1 MGTPTWTTT
10 AGSLGI
16 ISERE
21 YYRLQFNSTDSAGGT
36 NTYSQIAG
44 VLPSGLRLGS
54 TGILEGQPTEVSDD
68 VDFEF
73 AIRATSPTSI
83 VADRTFSLTITG
95 RDAPAITT
103 GSVLGVYRDSQII
116 NITLGADDS
125 DPADTLVWSHVGGTL
140 PLGLSLS
147 SSGVLSG
154 ITLPESTYAAE
165 TLGYDVVGYQTV
177 PYDQDLD
184 PNTVTYQFTASV
196 TDGVYIDTRVFTF
209 TTQSLYVFTVDTDLI
224 TVDHSGPALTAD
236 ATGRVPII
244 TTTAGSIGTYRHN
257 NYFSYQFTA
266 VHYNLNQLEWIVTS
280 GALPSGLTLNA
291 TSGYIY
297 GNFPVL
303 TPTTTT
309 YSFVLQAR
317 ELSNPTVISTEVS
330 FSIDLYGEIDTTV
343 TWVTAAN
350 LSITAGETSTLS
362 IQATNTHDVPFIYTI
377 TSGALPPA
385 LTLGT
390 TGLITGFAGYDI
402 MSFDAQTTTFDGG
415 TTTFESEFTIVV
427 NAITQSGEISANKT
441 FNIDVLRD
449 SFQPYENL
457 YLRAFPPLNDRTPMN
472 NFLSGNSLFPV
483 QDLYRPEDPNFGMV
497 DDLDMLLM
505 YGLNPESAATYM
517 TALGNNHYSKKLR
530 YGDFKLAKALESD
543 ETTVKYEVI
552 YVEIID
558 KAENEL
564 KVSAPLSY
572 TDAVTDNTIEV
583 NSFENL
589 RSRLRTTVGT
599 LDYNALPLW
608 MQSVQDNGSVLGFIN
623 AVPLA
628 YIKPGRGD
636 ELLYKL
642 NKSELTLRDIDFV
655 ADRYVWDQTFSK
667 FYDKDLEAFVSGSQ
681 TT

>member
-236 ATGRVPII
+236 ELAVYRSLQRPLDQLAHIVII
-244 TTTAGSIGTYRHN
+244 T
-257 NYFSYQFTA
+257 
-266 VHYNLNQLEWIVTS
+266 
-280 GALPSGLTLNA
+280 
-291 TSGYIY
+291 
-297 GNFPVL
+297 
-303 TPTTTT
+303 
-309 YSFVLQAR
+309 
-317 ELSNPTVISTEVS
+317 ISR
-330 FSIDLYGEIDTTV
+330 
-343 TWVTAAN
+343 
-350 LSITAGETSTLS
+350 
-362 IQATNTHDVPFIYTI
+362 TN
-377 TSGALPPA
+377 S
-385 LTLGT
+385 
-390 TGLITGFAGYDI
+390 
-402 MSFDAQTTTFDGG
+402 
-415 TTTFESEFTIVV
+415 
-427 NAITQSGEISANKT
+427 
-441 FNIDVLRD
+441 
-449 SFQPYENL
+449 
-457 YLRAFPPLNDRTPMN
+457 PLC
-472 NFLSGNSLFPV
+472 
-483 QDLYRPEDPNFGMV
+483 
-497 DDLDMLLM
+497 
-505 YGLNPESAATYM
+505 
-517 TALGNNHYSKKLR
+517 
-530 YGDFKLAKALESD
+530 
-543 ETTVKYEVI
+543 
-552 YVEIID
+552 II
-558 KAENEL
+558 
-564 KVSAPLSY
+564 
-572 TDAVTDNTIEV
+572 I
-583 NSFENL
+583 
-589 RSRLRTTVGT
+589 
-599 LDYNALPLW
+599 
-608 MQSVQDNGSVLGFIN
+608 
-623 AVPLA
+623 
-628 YIKPGRGD
+628 
-636 ELLYKL
+636 
-642 NKSELTLRDIDFV
+642 
-655 ADRYVWDQTFSK
+655 
-667 FYDKDLEAFVSGSQ
+667 
-681 TT
+681 